1 MLVLIKPS
9 TENFHLMSINV
20 QLLEGAKLQVV
31 VDEDAVQVFQ
41 TKHFCYMQTQ
51 IIVSLTIVSTILRFS
66 AEKQFVYYYL
76 VY

>member
-1 MLVLIKPS
+1 MMLVLIKPS

-41 TKHFCYMQTQ
+41 TK
-51 IIVSLTIVSTILRFS
+51 STSVTCKHNL
-66 AEKQFVYYYL
+66 
-76 VY
+76 